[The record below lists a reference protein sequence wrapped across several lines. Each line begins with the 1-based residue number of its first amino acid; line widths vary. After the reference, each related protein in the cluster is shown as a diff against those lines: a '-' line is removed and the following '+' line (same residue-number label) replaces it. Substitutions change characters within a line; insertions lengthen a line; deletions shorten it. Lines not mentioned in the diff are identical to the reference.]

1 MVTRFDG
8 VRKRV
13 TMVAQEGRSPLRKP
27 DSSPALEKRMRARSL
42 LLAAVAAAATA
53 GCNAARQPQIVPPGP
68 AGPPP
73 ARMGE
78 ALPPD
83 APGCAGAVAR
93 YRSVIDNDLAM
104 GHVNKSVHAQISNE
118 ISEASSACSGGQ
130 DGRALSL
137 LRASKS
143 RHGYPG

>member
-1 MVTRFDG
+1 
-8 VRKRV
+8 
-13 TMVAQEGRSPLRKP
+13 
-27 DSSPALEKRMRARSL
+27 MRARSL
-42 LLAAVAAAATA
+42 LLAAGAAAAIA

-73 ARMGE
+73 ARMSE

-83 APGCAGAVAR
+83 SPGCAGAVAR
-93 YRSVIDNDLAM
+93 HRSVIDNDLSM

-118 ISEASSACSGGQ
+118 IGEASSACSNGQ

>member
-1 MVTRFDG
+1 
-8 VRKRV
+8 
-13 TMVAQEGRSPLRKP
+13 
-27 DSSPALEKRMRARSL
+27 MRAGL
-42 LLAAVAAAATA
+42 LFLAACAAAGLA
-53 GCNAARQPQIVPPGP
+53 GCNAARQPQIVSPGP

-78 ALPPD
+78 APPPD

-104 GHVNKSVHAQISNE
+104 GHVNKSVYAQISNE
-118 ISEASSACSGGQ
+118 IGEAASACASGQ

>member
-1 MVTRFDG
+1 
-8 VRKRV
+8 
-13 TMVAQEGRSPLRKP
+13 
-27 DSSPALEKRMRARSL
+27 MRPGL
-42 LLAAVAAAATA
+42 LFLAACAAAGLA

-73 ARMGE
+73 ARMSE
-78 ALPPD
+78 APPPD

-104 GHVNKSVHAQISNE
+104 GHVNRSVHAQISNE
-118 ISEASSACSGGQ
+118 IGEAASACSSGQ

>member
-1 MVTRFDG
+1 
-8 VRKRV
+8 
-13 TMVAQEGRSPLRKP
+13 
-27 DSSPALEKRMRARSL
+27 MRAPMVFAL
-42 LLAAVAAAATA
+42 LVAASAGA
-53 GCNAARQPQIVPPGP
+53 GCNAARQPQIVSPGP

-73 ARMGE
+73 ARMSE
-78 ALPPD
+78 APPPG
-83 APGCAGAVAR
+83 APGCAGAIAR

-104 GHVNKSVHAQISNE
+104 GHVNKSVYAQISNE
-118 ISEASSACSGGQ
+118 IADAASACSSGQ

>member
-1 MVTRFDG
+1 
-8 VRKRV
+8 
-13 TMVAQEGRSPLRKP
+13 
-27 DSSPALEKRMRARSL
+27 MRAPMVFAL
-42 LLAAVAAAATA
+42 LLAALTCA

-118 ISEASSACSGGQ
+118 IGEAASACSSGQ

>member
-1 MVTRFDG
+1 M
-8 VRKRV
+8 
-13 TMVAQEGRSPLRKP
+13 L
-27 DSSPALEKRMRARSL
+27 ARL
-42 LLAAVAAAATA
+42 IFLASCAAACLA
-53 GCNAARQPQIVPPGP
+53 GCDAARQPQVVPLGP

-78 ALPPD
+78 APPPD

-104 GHVNKSVHAQISNE
+104 GHVNKSVYAQISNE
-118 ISEASSACSGGQ
+118 IGEAASACSSGQ

>member
-1 MVTRFDG
+1 
-8 VRKRV
+8 
-13 TMVAQEGRSPLRKP
+13 
-27 DSSPALEKRMRARSL
+27 MRAGL
-42 LLAAVAAAATA
+42 LFLAAFVAAGLA
-53 GCNAARQPQIVPPGP
+53 GCNAARQPQIVGP

-78 ALPPD
+78 APPPD

-104 GHVNKSVHAQISNE
+104 GHVNRSVHAQISNE
-118 ISEASSACSGGQ
+118 IGEAASACSSGA

>member
-8 VRKRV
+8 FCKRRR
-13 TMVAQEGRSPLRKP
+13 TVAVEGRSPLRKA
-27 DSSPALEKRMRARSL
+27 DFSQALEKRMRARSL
-42 LLAAVAAAATA
+42 LLAAVAAAAIG

-118 ISEASSACSGGQ
+118 IGEAASACSSGQ

>member
-1 MVTRFDG
+1 
-8 VRKRV
+8 
-13 TMVAQEGRSPLRKP
+13 
-27 DSSPALEKRMRARSL
+27 MRAPMIFAL
-42 LLAAVAAAATA
+42 LLAALAGA
-53 GCNAARQPQIVPPGP
+53 GCNAARQPQIASPGP

-73 ARMGE
+73 GVGA
-78 ALPPD
+78 ASSPD

-104 GHVNKSVHAQISNE
+104 GHVNKSVYAQISNE
-118 ISEASSACSGGQ
+118 IAEAASACSSGQ
-130 DGRALSL
+130 DGRALSM